1 MKSGLIIFNTLAVTL
16 RTDNAGHW
24 TQDTGR
30 RTHDIVPPLP
40 YTISSRVSLKMVRNI
55 FYKGKT
61 SKIDNN
67 ITDIKE
73 INGCIDVS
81 MHCFCCF

>member
-1 MKSGLIIFNTLAVTL
+1 
-16 RTDNAGHW
+16 
-24 TQDTGR
+24 
-30 RTHDIVPPLP
+30 
-40 YTISSRVSLKMVRNI
+40 MVRNI

-73 INGCIDVS
+73 SNGCIDVS
-81 MHCFCCF
+81 MNCFCCF